1 MQRLPYQRVCF
12 LFWIASAAASAS
24 DASAISPAIIAV
36 VASSPVCG
44 AVSSDGADGSVDAGA
59 SVVSL
64 SPESVTSAA
73 PVIIVVSLDDVSVV
87 EDVPESSLVP
97 ELRLLSVSE
106 PVTVVLVLLASFVLP
121 VPLPA

>member
-36 VASSPVCG
+36 V
-44 AVSSDGADGSVDAGA
+44 A